1 MKKIFRQFIVFIL
14 KKEAQLVLWKYKP
27 KIVAITGSVGKTST
41 KDAVYTMMHGHVNVR
56 RSEKSYNSQIGLPL
70 TILNIPNGWNNPFVW
85 FVNICKGLWLFIW
98 PHNFPEWL
106 VLEVGV
112 GKPGDMAE
120 TASWLKTDRVIITAI
135 GATPVHIEFFK
146 SKEHLVEEKSGLINT
161 LKKDGILILNADDP
175 IVMGMQTKT
184 KNKIFTYGFNTE
196 ADLIASNM
204 TLSYSEN
211 KKPEGVTFTVQRKG
225 GDIVPV
231 VMQGRFGKN
240 HMYSTLAAFAVSC
253 SLDWNIYEAI
263 RELKNYQVPRGR
275 MCLIP
280 GVEGSI
286 IIDDTYNSSPV
297 ASEAA
302 LETLK
307 EVSSNGRKIVA
318 LGDML
323 ELGEDSEEAHR
334 SIGKI
339 AKDSCNFLI
348 TVGERAKFIKAGA
361 IEAGMQK
368 ENIFEFL
375 NSTEAGDFLRDFIQT
390 GDIILVKGSQGMR
403 MERVVSAILRD
414 VEMKDSL
421 LVRQEKEW
429 LDKK

>member
-1 MKKIFRQFIVFIL
+1 
-14 KKEAQLVLWKYKP
+14 
-27 KIVAITGSVGKTST
+27 
-41 KDAVYTMMHGHVNVR
+41 
-56 RSEKSYNSQIGLPL
+56 
-70 TILNIPNGWNNPFVW
+70 
-85 FVNICKGLWLFIW
+85 
-98 PHNFPEWL
+98 
-106 VLEVGV
+106 
-112 GKPGDMAE
+112 
-120 TASWLKTDRVIITAI
+120 
-135 GATPVHIEFFK
+135 VHIEFFK
-146 SKEHLVEEKSGLINT
+146 SKEHLVEEKSGLIKT
-161 LKKDGILILNADDP
+161 LKKDGVLILNVDDP
-175 IVMGMQTKT
+175 VVMGMQTKT

-196 ADLIASNM
+196 ADLIVSNM

-225 GDIVPV
+225 GDIVSV

-240 HMYSTLAAFAVSC
+240 HMYSTLAALAVSC
-253 SLDWNIYEAI
+253 SLDWNMYEAI
-263 RELKNYQVPRGR
+263 RELKNYEVPRGR

-280 GVEGSI
+280 GVKGSI

-297 ASEAA
+297 AAEAA

-307 EVSSNGRKIVA
+307 EVSGNGRKIVA

-348 TVGERAKFIKAGA
+348 TVGEMAKFIKAGA
-361 IEAGMQK
+361 IEAGMHI
-368 ENIFEFL
+368 ENIFEFS
-375 NSTEAGDFLRDFIQT
+375 NSKEAGDFLRDFIKT
-390 GDIILVKGSQGMR
+390 GDIILVKGSQGIR
-403 MERVVSAILRD
+403 MERVVAAILQD
-414 VEMKDSL
+414 IDMKGNL